1 MTINPLFLGLL
12 AAGVVLVLAVLAY
25 NWIQARRVRD
35 RGAAGR
41 LDVGAKAARDAGH
54 GRAEPVFAAGGD
66 GDAAEAVAASAGIA
80 SGSEA
85 SEAESM
91 AEAAASFVLPRKLAA
106 LTGREGIAPDA
117 DIDCVV
123 WLTPSPPAAS
133 RALVQSLATA
143 CAKPTRWVGRSSAD
157 PHWRA
162 IDGEG
167 GGPWQEIAACMLLAD
182 RNGAASRDDL
192 EGFLRLVD
200 SAAGT
205 LHAECVW
212 PDERDEAGR
221 AEALDRLCADLDV
234 QIGLTLLKSEANQIA
249 GTRLRGVAEAS
260 GFRLRATGQF
270 EHVQEETGVVLYTL
284 QNLRDEPFTLE
295 SLRAG
300 SVPGVVLL
308 LDVPRV
314 PEPVKVFAQM
324 RRLAKRLA
332 QNLEATLVDDNH
344 HPVDDAALAAIRA
357 QVHATAAA
365 LREAHIEPGGQRALR
380 LFG

>member
-12 AAGVVLVLAVLAY
+12 AAGAVLVVSVLIY
-25 NWIQARRVRD
+25 NWVQARRLRD
-35 RGAAGR
+35 RGAAAN
-41 LDVGAKAARDAGH
+41 LDVDARVARDAGH
-54 GRAEPVFAAGGD
+54 GRAEPVFEAHGES
-66 GDAAEAVAASAGIA
+66 DAAVPESAAINRS
-80 SGSEA
+80 SEA
-85 SEAESM
+85 SGVEGAGEG
-91 AEAAASFVLPRKLAA
+91 AASFVLPRKLTVR
-106 LTGREGIAPDA
+106 TGREGIAPDA
-117 DIDCVV
+117 DIECVV
-123 WLTPSPPAAS
+123 WLTPSTPAPTS
-133 RALVQSLATA
+133 ALAQSLGAR
-143 CAKPTRWVGRSSAD
+143 CAKPTRWLGRSGSD

-162 IDGEG
+162 IDGAA

-200 SAAGT
+200 SAAGA

-212 PDERDEAGR
+212 PDERDEAKR

-234 QIGLTLLKSEANQIA
+234 QIGLTLLKGEANQIA

-260 GFRLRATGQF
+260 GFRLSASGQF
-270 EHVQEETGVVLYTL
+270 EYVHEETGAMLYSL
-284 QNLRDEPFTLE
+284 QNLREEPFTVE
-295 SLRAG
+295 SLRAA

-314 PEPVKVFAQM
+314 PEPVKAFDQM
-324 RRLAKRLA
+324 RLLAKRLS
-332 QNLEATLVDDNH
+332 QTLEATLVDDNH
-344 HPVDDAALAAIRA
+344 RPVDDAALAAIRA
-357 QVHATAAA
+357 QVQATAAA

>member
-12 AAGVVLVLAVLAY
+12 AAGVVLVLGVLVY
-25 NWIQARRVRD
+25 NWMQARRLRN
-35 RGAAGR
+35 RGAAAH
-41 LDVGAKAARDAGH
+41 LDGDAKIARDAGH
-54 GRAEPVFAAGGD
+54 GRAEPVFAAHGES
-66 GDAAEAVAASAGIA
+66 DAPVPESAAINRSSEAGEVESAG
-80 SGSEA
+80 
-85 SEAESM
+85 ES
-91 AEAAASFVLPRKLAA
+91 AGNFVLPRKLSVR
-106 LTGREGIAPDA
+106 TGREGIAPDA
-117 DIDCVV
+117 DIECVV
-123 WLTPSPPAAS
+123 WLTPSPPAPS
-133 RALVQSLATA
+133 NALVQSLATA
-143 CAKPTRWVGRSSAD
+143 CAKPTRWVGRSGSD

-167 GGPWQEIAACMLLAD
+167 GGPWQEIAACMLLAN
-182 RNGAASRDDL
+182 RSGAASRDDL

-221 AEALDRLCADLDV
+221 AEALDRLCAELDV
-234 QIGLTLLKSEANQIA
+234 QIGITLLKSETNQIA

-270 EHVQEETGVVLYTL
+270 EYVQEETGLVLYSL
-284 QNLRDEPFTLE
+284 QDLRDEPLTLE

-314 PEPVKVFAQM
+314 PEPVKVFDQM
-324 RRLAKRLA
+324 RLLAKRLA

-344 HPVDDAALAAIRA
+344 RPVDDAALAAIRA
-357 QVHATAAA
+357 QVQATAAA